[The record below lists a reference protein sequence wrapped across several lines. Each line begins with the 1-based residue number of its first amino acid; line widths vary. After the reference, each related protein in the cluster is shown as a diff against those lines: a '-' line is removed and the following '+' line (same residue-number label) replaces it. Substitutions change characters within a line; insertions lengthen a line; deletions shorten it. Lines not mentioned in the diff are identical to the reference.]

1 MVLDMDRLTD
11 YIGLTG
17 FLLEG
22 IGVIVIVIG
31 STIASVWYV
40 RRCLGGSTETAYVD
54 YRRDLAR
61 SIILGLE
68 FLIAGDII
76 RTVVVEETLAN
87 IAALALIIVIRTFL
101 SLTLHLEVEGRWP
114 WQPAPDLGR
123 P

>member
-1 MVLDMDRLTD
+1 MEQLTN
-11 YIGLTG
+11 YIGITG
-17 FLLEG
+17 FALEG

-31 STIASVWYV
+31 SAIASVRYFQ
-40 RRCLGGSTETAYVD
+40 RYLSGAAENAYVD

-76 RTVVVEETLAN
+76 RTVIVEETLAN

-114 WQPAPDLGR
+114 WSPAR
-123 P
+123 ETVQQ

>member
-1 MVLDMDRLTD
+1 MDRLTD
-11 YIGLTG
+11 YIGMTG

-31 STIASVWYV
+31 SAIATIGYL
-40 RRCLGGSTETAYVD
+40 RRLLGSSKEMAYVD

-114 WQPAPDLGR
+114 WQPVRDIGR